1 MFAFV
6 RVTVRVMNAKHH
18 GIWHELRVIRE
29 RTGYS
34 SAALARQAG
43 MARSYVWQLEN
54 GQRWPNATVT
64 KKLADALHVPYTV
77 IARTNT
83 PTPETAVPA

>member
-1 MFAFV
+1 M
-6 RVTVRVMNAKHH
+6 TEKHY

-34 SAALARQAG
+34 SAALAREAG
-43 MARSYVWQLEN
+43 LARSYVWQLEN
-54 GQRWPNATVT
+54 GRRWPNPTVT

-77 IARTNT
+77 IART
-83 PTPETAVPA
+83 PEEVPA